1 MDIGDI
7 QSVCCCLTDYPDSL
21 KKVGKSSVGFS
32 HRKIQTTEQEKKEE
46 LEKRQIKGSKLNAR
60 PPITCSKPK
69 ARPYVYKDIRIMES
83 NES

>member
-7 QSVCCCLTDYPDSL
+7 RSVCCCLTDYPDSL

-46 LEKRQIKGSKLNAR
+46 LEKRQIKGSK
-60 PPITCSKPK
+60 
-69 ARPYVYKDIRIMES
+69 
-83 NES
+83 